1 MDGIQLSQPSSK
13 CATYATHLHPQRRR
27 SGAFSASIRHSIA
40 LPRMPCSLKAS
51 VRRARPRCGAN
62 YQAHLLSHAFLRPNS
77 CRDSYPAILFYASR
91 ALYLCLS
98 LNIPVQASAHPA
110 SLLNIIL
117 SRAVTYSIDPLRN
130 SRPTLQTLV
139 QRLPTRHSHSP
150 PRISVA
156 AHRAL
161 RSMSSNDVPILG
173 EQLGRMKL
181 QFHGQDGTGSERPHY
196 IPRYRLEAFWEA
208 RNIDAILR
216 AYSVNK
222 PKGVIFQSFL
232 CTFSL
237 LVYINKVDFL
247 RWLVERN
254 IKDATFP
261 LETHPPSW
269 PDTPP
274 YLELF
279 EAITKSQWIFFPVTF
294 EQHELYNQVFSPQ
307 HIFPICTEE
316 LIKAGDIIQVH
327 KIETNPSCAGSFP
340 ATYVRKTYNEFGKAQ
355 YKREVKTF
363 TSLQSRS
370 SPNIISFHGC
380 YQQERPNN
388 AITYNLILG
397 FVEGENLEEFYT
409 TMSPPPSPSEA
420 NMIWNA
426 FSGVLEGLH
435 HLHLA
440 AIDTGF
446 QTIHQD
452 IKPENLLV
460 SKPASSQSYDIGLVI
475 IDFGYSHTK
484 VLTTGQDAWGIDL
497 HGGQVYGAPEASH
510 HADYTRL
517 GRTPITPK
525 VDIWSLGCVMSE
537 AAIWIKCG
545 WQGLEKYRKNRVAE
559 TRTLPRFNEAGHGG
573 CFHDGA
579 ETLSTVRIAHD
590 WIRRTFPDD
599 FVTLQVLDMIEKF
612 MLVPQRDRQDAQ
624 MLCERLVKI
633 IQAPSSTDA
642 YSPPP
647 PSSPPA
653 RSSSV
658 RSPSVRSSSVRSPSV
673 RSPPASSPPRIE
685 TRPTSFGYPWT
696 PPTGHQSQNTT
707 TNTTPATPQSPIP
720 TSATGYLTP
729 FSPMVELPGSQP
741 NGVHHPESFQ
751 TPTPAPRPDSPRLLP
766 SSPILTFD
774 QLRDWYNHAKNR
786 RSHVDPRVEDVVRK
800 LGNNVKGRD
809 HIFFVDVSQSMYQ
822 YLPEITETFKLMAY
836 LAKRFDPD
844 GVEVCFSSEVPSI
857 HKETTSKLL
866 PRFNEQNWDQIS
878 FEDRISTFI
887 DQIVIPRLSS
897 WHQKLGLTKPKNL
910 TIFVL
915 TDGRWGQGRE
925 RAAGIENPI
934 LKLIKV
940 ILKKGLSRTQVAIQ
954 FLRFGDDPDGKRY
967 LSFLDH
973 CGTKDNC
980 DCVDT
985 KPIDGNIFDMFIGPI
1000 NPDIDNDGEGVP

>member
-1 MDGIQLSQPSSK
+1 MS
-13 CATYATHLHPQRRR
+13 
-27 SGAFSASIRHSIA
+27 RHSA
-40 LPRMPCSLKAS
+40 TT
-51 VRRARPRCGAN
+51 
-62 YQAHLLSHAFLRPNS
+62 LS
-77 CRDSYPAILFYASR
+77 
-91 ALYLCLS
+91 
-98 LNIPVQASAHPA
+98 
-110 SLLNIIL
+110 
-117 SRAVTYSIDPLRN
+117 
-130 SRPTLQTLV
+130 
-139 QRLPTRHSHSP
+139 
-150 PRISVA
+150 
-156 AHRAL
+156 
-161 RSMSSNDVPILG
+161 
-173 EQLGRMKL
+173 EQLGRLKL
-181 QFHGQDGTGSERPHY
+181 HGRDGTGRESSY
-196 IPRYRLEAFWEA
+196 IPRQSLEAFWEA
-208 RNIDAILR
+208 CNINATLR
-216 AYSVNK
+216 AYAVNK
-222 PKGVIFQSFL
+222 PKDVIFQSFL

-237 LVYINKVDFL
+237 LVYINKVDYL
-247 RWLVERN
+247 GWLVERN

-261 LETHPPSW
+261 LETRPRSW
-269 PDTPP
+269 PDDPP

-294 EQHELYNQVFSPQ
+294 EQYGLYNQIFCPQ

-327 KIETNPSCAGSFP
+327 KIETNPSCAGFGP
-340 ATYVRKTYNEFGKAQ
+340 ATYVRKTYNESGKAQ
-355 YKREVKTF
+355 YEREVKTF
-363 TSLQSRS
+363 TSLQSRY
-370 SPNIISFHGC
+370 SPNIINYHGC
-380 YQQERPNN
+380 YQQARPNKTL
-388 AITYNLILG
+388 TYNLIVD
-397 FVEGENLEEFYT
+397 FVEGQNLEEFYST
-409 TMSPPPSPSEA
+409 TPPPSPSDA
-420 NMIWNA
+420 NKIWNA
-426 FSGVLEGLH
+426 FCGVLEGLH
-435 HLHLA
+435 QLHSA

-460 SKPASSQSYDIGLVI
+460 SKPTSSQPYDIGLVI
-475 IDFGYSHTK
+475 IDFGFSHTK
-484 VLTTGQDAWGIDL
+484 TLTTGQDTWGIDL

-545 WQGLEKYRKNRVAE
+545 RRGLGNYRQNRVAE
-559 TRTLPRFNEAGHGG
+559 TRNLPRFDEAGHGG

-579 ETLSTVRIAHD
+579 EALNTVRGAHD
-590 WIRRTFPDD
+590 WIRRTFPGDI
-599 FVTLQVLDMIEKF
+599 VTLQVLEMIEKF
-612 MLVPQRDRQDAQ
+612 MLVPQGDRQDAQ

-633 IQAPSSTDA
+633 IQAPSSTND

-658 RSPSVRSSSVRSPSV
+658 RSPSVRSPSVRSPSVRSPSVRSPSVRSPSVRSPSV
-673 RSPPASSPPRIE
+673 RSPPGRSQSARSPPANSPPRIE

-696 PPTGHQSQNTT
+696 TPTRHQSQNST

-720 TSATGYLTP
+720 TSATGYSLP
-729 FSPMVELPGSQP
+729 FSPLVELDGSQP
-741 NGVHHPESFQ
+741 NGAPHPGFFQ
-751 TPTPAPRPDSPRLLP
+751 TPTPAPRRDSPRLLP

-774 QLRDWYNHAKNR
+774 QLRDWYNHAKNSS
-786 RSHVDPRVEDVVRK
+786 SHVDPRVEDVVRQ

-809 HIFFVDVSQSMYQ
+809 HIFFVDVSQSMRP
-822 YLPEITETFKLMAY
+822 YLLEITETFKLMAY

-897 WHQKLGLTKPKNL
+897 WHQKLKLTKPKNL

-934 LKLIKV
+934 LRLIKV

-967 LSFLDH
+967 LSFLDD
-973 CGTKDNC
+973 CGKKYNC

-985 KPIDGNIFDMFIGPI
+985 KPIVDGNIFDMFIGPI
-1000 NPDIDNDGEGVP
+1000 NPDIDKDGEGVL